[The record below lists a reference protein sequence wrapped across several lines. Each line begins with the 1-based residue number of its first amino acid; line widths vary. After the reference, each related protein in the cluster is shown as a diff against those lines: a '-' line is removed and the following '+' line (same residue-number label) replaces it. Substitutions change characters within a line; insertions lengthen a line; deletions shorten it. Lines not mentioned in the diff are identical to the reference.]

1 MDIYMKV
8 AVDEAR
14 KGIKKGH
21 GGPFGSCVVKDGKII
36 AKGHNEVLLK
46 HDCTCHGEIET
57 IKKACKKK
65 KAFNLA
71 DTVLYT
77 TAMPCPMCMGAIQWS
92 GIKKVF
98 YGCSANDVADIG
110 FRDFYFSEGIKFD
123 YEKLSFTLE
132 QVDHDVCLELFKDY
146 ENMKKR
152 TLY

>member
-57 IKKACKKK
+57 IKKSEDDKSILLRIYEGFGRKTRVQLTFGLDVKNVYLC
-65 KAFNLA
+65 NMLE
-71 DTVLYT
+71 DRTSNVTVARNAVELELQ
-77 TAMPCPMCMGAIQWS
+77 P
-92 GIKKVF
+92 
-98 YGCSANDVADIG
+98 
-110 FRDFYFSEGIKFD
+110 
-123 YEKLSFTLE
+123 YEIITLE
-132 QVDHDVCLELFKDY
+132 IGE
-146 ENMKKR
+146 
-152 TLY
+152 